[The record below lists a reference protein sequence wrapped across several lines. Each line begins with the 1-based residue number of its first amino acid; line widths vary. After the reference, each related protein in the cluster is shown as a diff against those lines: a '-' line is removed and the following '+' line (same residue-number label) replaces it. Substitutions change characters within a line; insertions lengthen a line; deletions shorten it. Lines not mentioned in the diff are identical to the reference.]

1 MNLFHAISGND
12 ETGFTL
18 IELLVV
24 IGILAALVSV
34 AIPAYIWAYGEG
46 DTDANLAEFSNV
58 QTAMHAM
65 MTYHQ
70 LQEIDPNESPTN
82 QFHEQ
87 PTVGAAPPADTT
99 GDGISDNFEYLSPTY
114 MKVGGTSNPT
124 KCYYTWDTKGIL
136 TQVACN

>member
-1 MNLFHAISGND
+1 MNLFQAKLGND

-24 IGILAALVSV
+24 IGILAALGAV
-34 AIPAYIWAYGEG
+34 AIPAYMWAYGEG

-70 LQEIDPNESPTN
+70 LQEIDQNELPTN
-82 QFHEQ
+82 KFHEL
-87 PTVGAAPPADTT
+87 PTVGGDFPVDIT
-99 GDGISDNFEYLSPTY
+99 GDGINDNYEYLSPAY
-114 MKVGGTSNPT
+114 MKVGGSANPT
-124 KCYYTWDTKGIL
+124 KCFYIWDVKGIL